1 VRAGPDQARRAQVLY
16 LTEPIDEPAISAV
29 ADYEEHKFVDVTRE
43 GLELAGDAEDG
54 KKKARR
60 PPRLAGVGRTLA
72 SRMPGCLARATEG
85 GARQAA
91 RLPRCRP
98 RARRRNRPPAAQ
110 EEATTALKPLT
121 DFLKATLGERVEKV
135 VVSGRLADS
144 PCALVTSKF
153 GWSAYQERI
162 FKSQAR
168 RRRRRPWPRRWPVQ
182 AGALPWPVWQAA
194 WCRPRPLRLARLARA
209 GASAAAGCSRR
220 APSAAMSRGAR
231 S

>member
-1 VRAGPDQARRAQVLY
+1 VPCVPRRS
-16 LTEPIDEPAISAV
+16 TP
-29 ADYEEHKFVDVTRE
+29 
-43 GLELAGDAEDG
+43 
-54 KKKARR
+54 
-60 PPRLAGVGRTLA
+60 
-72 SRMPGCLARATEG
+72 ATEVRSPG
-85 GARQAA
+85 RQAA
-91 RLPRCRP
+91 PPPRRAPARLRP
-98 RARRRNRPPAAQ
+98 RARRRARPPAAQ
-110 EEATTALKPLT
+110 EEAATALKPLT

-209 GASAAAGCSRR
+209 GASAARPLRRHVAGRPQLSAPAGRARR
-220 APSAAMSRGAR
+220 RWATRAR
-231 S
+231 RST